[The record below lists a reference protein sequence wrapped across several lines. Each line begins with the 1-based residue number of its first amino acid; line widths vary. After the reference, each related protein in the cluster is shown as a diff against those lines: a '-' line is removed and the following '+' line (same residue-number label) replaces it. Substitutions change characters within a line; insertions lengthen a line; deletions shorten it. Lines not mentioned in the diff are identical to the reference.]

1 MDDTLPNAARVL
13 EWPRLLALLAEHAQ
27 SVQGEEKCR
36 APLLAVNLAE
46 ARSRQQETTDMVE
59 LLDRGEPM
67 PDLRFPDLRDIV
79 KRAAKGGELTAS
91 ELWNCAVVIAVL
103 EAVVGY
109 AARHVMPGSALG
121 RVVEPLRAVMRKVH
135 PIRLAIEGAIEPGG
149 SVKESAT
156 PTLTRLAQHAHELK
170 QTMRERLERML
181 HSPTYREVLQEL
193 YFAQRE
199 GRYVLPVKAE
209 MRGRVSGIVHDV
221 SVSGATV
228 FLEPHELIEL
238 NNAIKVAE
246 LNVER
251 EVRRIL
257 HELTLLVV
265 SHADAIAQ
273 GAERLAEW
281 DCLHAKAELSR
292 RLQCHPVSLNEEG
305 RVVLKQ
311 ARHPLLVVSREQVV
325 PNDIIADETVR
336 VLVIS
341 GPNTGGKTVALK
353 MIGLYSFMVRAGL
366 HVPCAPESEMA
377 LFTRCYA
384 DIGDAQDL
392 SRDLSS
398 FSAHIVQIV
407 QLLSEANREEEER
420 GLQGMHTMQTLVLLD
435 EPVTSTDPEEGA
447 ALAEAVLC
455 RLAMFAMKVV
465 VTTHYRTLKELAQTT
480 PGFANASV
488 GLDMERLAPTYKLF
502 MGIPGKSSAL
512 EIASRLGMDRDIIDD
527 ARRRLHPDG
536 HRLDR
541 MMADLQLQQQRLIE
555 DLERARRAR
564 EEAEQAAVEARILK
578 AKLEREESAVRKVL
592 RRKVDEQ
599 LRQAWAEVRAMVDA
613 IKREQ
618 RPREVGEIKRRFN
631 EVEERVKQIV
641 TPTDES
647 VPVEQLDV
655 GDRVEIAGLGM
666 RGSLLERPAGKKR
679 VRVKV
684 GEGEI
689 MAAVS
694 NLIGLPRQ
702 AQASDLS
709 PTVQSSTQGS
719 PFRTDRRSLEEENWH
734 VEAET
739 VIDVRGCRADDALDR
754 VVSVLDRAML
764 NGVSTIRIVH
774 GHGTGRL
781 KAALHD
787 YLKGSPYVAEF
798 HLADRAAGGD
808 GVTVVKLL

>member
-1 MDDTLPNAARVL
+1 MDHTLLKAAQAL
-13 EWPRLLALLAEHAQ
+13 EWSRLLALLAEHAQ

-36 APLLAVNLAE
+36 APVLAVDLAE
-46 ARSRQQETTDMVE
+46 ARLRQQETTDMVE

-67 PDLRFPDLRDIV
+67 PDLRFPDLRDVV

-91 ELWNCAVVIAVL
+91 ELWNCAVVIAVM

-109 AARHVMPGSALG
+109 AARHVTSGSALG

-135 PIRLAIEGAIEPGG
+135 PVRLAIEGAIEPGG

-156 PTLTRLAQHAHELK
+156 PALKRMAQHAHELK
-170 QTMRERLERML
+170 QTIRGRLDSML
-181 HSPTYREVLQEL
+181 HSPTYQEMLQEL
-193 YFAQRE
+193 YFTQRE
-199 GRYVLPVKAE
+199 GRYVLPVKTE
-209 MRGRVSGIVHDV
+209 MRGKVSGIVHDV
-221 SVSGATV
+221 SASGATV
-228 FLEPHELIEL
+228 FLEPRELIEL

-246 LNVER
+246 LDVER

-257 HELTLLVV
+257 HELTILVA
-265 SHADAIAQ
+265 SHADAIAE

-305 RVVLKQ
+305 RVLLKQ

-325 PNDIIADETVR
+325 PNDILADETVR

-384 DIGDAQDL
+384 DIGDAQDM

-398 FSAHIVQIV
+398 FSAHIEQIV
-407 QLLSEANREEEER
+407 QLLSEANREGEDR
-420 GLQGMHTMQTLVLLD
+420 GRGGMQTLVLLD

-455 RLAMFAMKVV
+455 RLATLTMKVV
-465 VTTHYRTLKELAQTT
+465 VTTHYRALKELAQTT

-488 GLDMERLAPTYKLF
+488 GFDMERLAPTYELF

-512 EIASRLGMDRDIIDD
+512 DIARRLGMDQDIVDD
-527 ARRRLHPDG
+527 ARQRLHPDD
-536 HRLDR
+536 HRLDLV
-541 MMADLQLQQQRLIE
+541 MADLQLQQRRLIE

-564 EEAEQAAVEARILK
+564 EEAERAAIEARALK
-578 AKLEREESAVRKVL
+578 ANLERQETAARKVL
-592 RRKVDEQ
+592 KKKVDEQ
-599 LRQAWAEVRAMVDA
+599 LRWAWAEIRAMVDA
-613 IKREQ
+613 VKREQ
-618 RPREVGEIKRRFN
+618 RLRGTGEVKRRFN
-631 EVEERVKQIV
+631 EVEERVRR
-641 TPTDES
+641 TLAPTDES
-647 VPVEQLDV
+647 IPIEELGV
-655 GDRVEIAGLGM
+655 GDVVEIAGLGI
-666 RGSLLERPAGKKR
+666 RGSLLEIPAGKKR

-684 GEGEI
+684 GEGEVV
-689 MAAVS
+689 AAVS
-694 NLIGLPRQ
+694 NLIGLLPQ
-702 AQASDLS
+702 AQASDRS
-709 PTVQSSTQGS
+709 PTVQLSTQGS
-719 PFRTDRRSLEEENWH
+719 PFRADRRSLAQENRL
-734 VEAET
+734 VEAEG
-739 VIDVRGCRADDALDR
+739 VIDVRGWKTDDALDH

-764 NGVSTIRIVH
+764 NGVSTLRIIH

-781 KAALHD
+781 KAALRD

-798 HLADRAAGGD
+798 HPADRAAGGD